1 MHTQALKDF
10 LDEKASTYEQ
20 KSFLDQDP
28 IQIPHKFQKKE
39 DIEIAGFLIASI
51 AWGNRVSILKSGRKM
66 MQLMGNDP
74 YNFVISHSKKDLE
87 GLHSFV
93 HRTFNGGDFI
103 YFIKA
108 LRNIYLQHGGLEVA
122 FSTNSKALRMDENI
136 HFFKQFFFEM
146 HHQKRTEKHVSD
158 PLRGSAAKRL
168 NMYLRWMVR
177 PATNA
182 VDFGIWDRLHPSQL
196 SCPLDVHSGNVAR
209 SLGLLKRKQNDHK
222 ALLELDEK
230 LRSFDPQDPVK
241 YDYALFGLG
250 VYENFK

>member
-28 IQIPHKFQKKE
+28 IQIPHQFQKKE

-51 AWGNRVSILKSGRKM
+51 AWGNRVSILKSGSKM

-87 GLHSFV
+87 VLHSFV

-136 HFFKQFFFEM
+136 HLFKQSFFEM

-168 NMYLRWMVR
+168 NMYLR
-177 PATNA
+177 
-182 VDFGIWDRLHPSQL
+182 L
-196 SCPLDVHSGNVAR
+196 SLIHI
-209 SLGLLKRKQNDHK
+209 
-222 ALLELDEK
+222 
-230 LRSFDPQDPVK
+230 
-241 YDYALFGLG
+241 
-250 VYENFK
+250 